1 VGRSTGILLVIAIGA
16 TLGAGCERTEPP
28 PKPISMAATHADT
41 LPADTPAP
49 GAQSARDPSLP
60 DAEVALKAQSD
71 EKKESDLSQ
80 NEAHKDMPL
89 PGQANDHSTDA
100 FAKRSETLSGTQ
112 PKNATPGDSETS
124 SDAAP
129 NAPSSKETNDAAATK
144 QDANDDTAKAG
155 ATIEKGRP
163 PT

>member
-1 VGRSTGILLVIAIGA
+1 VGRSTGILLSIAIGA

-41 LPADTPAP
+41 VPADTPAP

-60 DAEVALKAQSD
+60 DAEVALKAQSE
-71 EKKESDLSQ
+71 EKNESDLSQ
-80 NEAHKDMPL
+80 NEVRKDMPH

-100 FAKRSETLSGTQ
+100 FAKRNETSSGTP
-112 PKNATPGDSETS
+112 PKNATPGDSETP

-129 NAPSSKETNDAAATK
+129 DAPSSKDTNDAAAK
-144 QDANDDTAKAG
+144 KDVNDDTAKGG

>member
-1 VGRSTGILLVIAIGA
+1 MTTA
-16 TLGAGCERTEPP
+16 AGTAVAAPLTARAAAPP
-28 PKPISMAATHADT
+28 ASP
-41 LPADTPAP
+41 PA
-49 GAQSARDPSLP
+49 ARDPSLP
-60 DAEVALKAQSD
+60 DAEVALKAQSE
-71 EKKESDLSQ
+71 EKRESDLSQ
-80 NEAHKDMPL
+80 TEVHKDMPL

-129 NAPSSKETNDAAATK
+129 NAPSSKDMNDDDAAK